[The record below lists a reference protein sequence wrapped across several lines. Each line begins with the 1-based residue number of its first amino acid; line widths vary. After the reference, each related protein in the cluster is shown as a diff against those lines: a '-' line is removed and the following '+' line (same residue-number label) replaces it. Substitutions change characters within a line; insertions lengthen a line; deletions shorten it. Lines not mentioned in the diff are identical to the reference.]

1 MAAAGAPGEFS
12 ERLDSRPGMTQAW
25 VRAGVLRP
33 GEGLRPTGE
42 AAAAVCAASVALVT
56 LGGTSALAALIPWFE
71 QALAEVSRYFLPGG
85 TQLGIYGGQQLVM
98 LLTWAISWAIL
109 HARWRR
115 RQVSLTA
122 TSIVLVASLVI
133 TTLLLW
139 PPITRALIPLAALVS
154 RLA

>member
-1 MAAAGAPGEFS
+1 M
-12 ERLDSRPGMTQAW
+12 
-25 VRAGVLRP
+25 RAGIIRP

-42 AAAAVCAASVALVT
+42 AAAAVCAASVGLLS
-56 LGGTSALAALIPWFE
+56 LGGTGALAALVPWFE
-71 QALAEVSRYFLPGG
+71 QALAELSRFFLPGG

-98 LLTWAISWAIL
+98 LLAWVISWGIL

-122 TSIVLVASLVI
+122 TSIVLVVSLVA
-133 TTLLLW
+133 TALLLW